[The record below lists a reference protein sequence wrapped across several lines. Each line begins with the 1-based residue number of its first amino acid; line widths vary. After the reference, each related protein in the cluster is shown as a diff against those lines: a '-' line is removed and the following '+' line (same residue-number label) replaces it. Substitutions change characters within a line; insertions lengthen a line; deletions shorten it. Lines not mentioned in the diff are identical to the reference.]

1 MRLYFIMMM
10 KSFKNVAKTIFK
22 KMVCSK
28 QNQEWQERQSVPKT
42 RHGRTSTATSS
53 TTTTTTTRDA
63 QSHKHAPSQF
73 SFLEANSNNSRAES
87 INGCF
92 SFGGRETQVFLGV
105 KWFSTFWLSTS
116 VVAIIVIVL
125 PRANHYDYDHT
136 HTTKQ
141 KKKKQGN
148 TSTFEE
154 EFLRDSR

>member
-1 MRLYFIMMM
+1 MRVYFIMMMM

-22 KMVCSK
+22 KMVCCSK
-28 QNQEWQERQSVPKT
+28 QNQEWQEQQSVPKT

-92 SFGGRETQVFLGV
+92 SFGGRERPKFFWAWNDFQL
-105 KWFSTFWLSTS
+105 FWLSTS

-136 HTTKQ
+136 HTQ
-141 KKKKQGN
+141 QKQGN
-148 TSTFEE
+148 KSTFEE